1 MQGTDNTTPRSL
13 ALWTLLACGTGMYF
27 FANMQRVA
35 IPGAIFS
42 QLQAEFQASA
52 SAVTGL
58 GSSFMY
64 IYAFNQLI
72 IGMLIDRYGGI
83 RVILYGGLVFC
94 LGSLVFPLSHS
105 LPMLYIGRVLTGFG
119 ASALYLSL
127 IKEIMRCFDRNYP
140 IMVSIMILFGY
151 AGGIAAN
158 APFVAVAAEIGYRSV
173 LLVMAMLSLVL
184 YFGFAGARLS
194 LVLPAVKRDVALRLS
209 NFAGVLKLRHNF
221 CLFIFTGINWGLYYV
236 IQTVLGKKFL
246 EDFGGLAPMTAA
258 TVLSFLGLISASC
271 GFLFA
276 VLSRLLGNRRRIF
289 CRLAGVVSIGSF
301 GALTAMVFLDW
312 RTPMLSVL
320 FCLLSLTG
328 SMSSIAIPLL
338 RETNPEE
345 QVGLAI
351 SFMNFGFFLA
361 VAFFGNLTG
370 LLMDAFAP
378 ELVEGVLVYGRASY
392 LAVFAVLF
400 FFSGLVFVCSLR
412 MRETHGQKIT
422 VT

>member
-194 LVLPAVKRDVALRLS
+194 LVLPAVKRDV
-209 NFAGVLKLRHNF
+209 
-221 CLFIFTGINWGLYYV
+221 
-236 IQTVLGKKFL
+236 
-246 EDFGGLAPMTAA
+246 
-258 TVLSFLGLISASC
+258 
-271 GFLFA
+271 
-276 VLSRLLGNRRRIF
+276 
-289 CRLAGVVSIGSF
+289 
-301 GALTAMVFLDW
+301 
-312 RTPMLSVL
+312 
-320 FCLLSLTG
+320 
-328 SMSSIAIPLL
+328 
-338 RETNPEE
+338 
-345 QVGLAI
+345 
-351 SFMNFGFFLA
+351 
-361 VAFFGNLTG
+361 
-370 LLMDAFAP
+370 
-378 ELVEGVLVYGRASY
+378 
-392 LAVFAVLF
+392 
-400 FFSGLVFVCSLR
+400 
-412 MRETHGQKIT
+412 
-422 VT
+422 